1 MSLMDHWIILNVQ
14 ATNLFDISW
23 VRFGVW
29 RKKGFLFQE
38 GKKIQTHNFFLRIPR
53 VFCMLWCRMLFTRTN
68 IVHVNEDCDA
78 KNKATYDAKK
88 YREKEYILRG

>member
-1 MSLMDHWIILNVQ
+1 LIL
-14 ATNLFDISW
+14 AGSDLGYGGKRDSYS
-23 VRFGVW
+23 
-29 RKKGFLFQE
+29 KKE
-38 GKKIQTHNFFLRIPR
+38 KKIQTHNFFLRIPR

-88 YREKEYILRG
+88 YREKEYKLRG

>member
-1 MSLMDHWIILNVQ
+1 
-14 ATNLFDISW
+14 
-23 VRFGVW
+23 
-29 RKKGFLFQE
+29 
-38 GKKIQTHNFFLRIPR
+38 
-53 VFCMLWCRMLFTRTN
+53 MLWCRMLFTRTN